1 MHFSLTGERVDELV
15 GLFVDKVPTADFIRA
30 MTADQARMFVDTA
43 LLGDGDGTDIFYQHD
58 ERRMSAFMAIA
69 VLAGYSP
76 SLDRSGTTCSLRRA
90 RPFTWLADTPRTVE
104 FYEGTV
110 WCPTMPTGYWVARRR
125 GKVFITGNSNY
136 PPTVAGTISGSEKP
150 TLSAAAKAE
159 DTSLTTWTTA
169 VAAGDILRFN
179 VDSVTTITR
188 ALLVLE
194 VTI

>member
-1 MHFSLTGERVDELV
+1 
-15 GLFVDKVPTADFIRA
+15 
-30 MTADQARMFVDTA
+30 
-43 LLGDGDGTDIFYQHD
+43 
-58 ERRMSAFMAIA
+58 
-69 VLAGYSP
+69 
-76 SLDRSGTTCSLRRA
+76 
-90 RPFTWLADTPRTVE
+90 
-104 FYEGTV
+104 
-110 WCPTMPTGYWVARRR
+110 MPTGYWVARRR